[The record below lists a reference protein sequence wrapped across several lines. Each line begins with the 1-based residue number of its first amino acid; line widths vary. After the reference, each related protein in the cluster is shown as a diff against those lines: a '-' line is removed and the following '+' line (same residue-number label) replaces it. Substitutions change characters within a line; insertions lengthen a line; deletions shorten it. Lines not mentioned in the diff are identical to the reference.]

1 MTHRWKRTASVVGV
15 LLVLVLAVSGLAGCN
30 SPKASKLTKVTVRF
44 TWKNKGEYAPLYLA
58 LDKGYYK
65 AEGLDVTFAEG
76 SGAQTALKTLASGQD
91 QVVYGPA
98 VAAAQAVSSDI
109 PVKVIALYTP
119 KVPMGVISFPDVKLS
134 TPKDLEGK
142 KIATSVGETFTD
154 LLPSFAQLN
163 NVDLNK
169 ITRVQMDNSA
179 RTAQFLN
186 HKVDVMSVYL
196 NNELPELE
204 KTAGVKFN
212 VLNIADFGMNLPG
225 AAFISSNDYI
235 KNNPKVLQ
243 GLLRATAK
251 GFADAQKN
259 PEDAATA
266 MLKYWQ
272 TSVSKDIITAQV
284 KATVGALGSYSGQPL
299 GYNDQDLWTKALDL
313 MMNTKAIKVKKDLS
327 AYYTN
332 DLLTK

>member
-1 MTHRWKRTASVVGV
+1 MIHRWTRTARMIGP
-15 LLVLVLAVSGLAGCN
+15 LLVLVLAVSGLAGC
-30 SPKASKLTKVTVRF
+30 SAPKASQHTKVTVRF

-58 LDKGYYK
+58 LDKGYYA

-76 SGAQTALKTLASGQD
+76 SGAQTALKLLANGQD

-98 VAAAQAVSSDI
+98 VAGAQAVSSGL

-119 KVPMGVISFPDVKLS
+119 RVPMGVISFPDVKLQ

-154 LLPSFAQLN
+154 LLPSFCKLN

-186 HKVDVMSVYL
+186 HKIDVMSVYL

-204 KTAGVKFN
+204 KTAGVRFN
-212 VLNIADFGMNLPG
+212 VLNIADWGMNLPG
-225 AAFISSNDYI
+225 AALISSNDYI

-259 PEDAATA
+259 PEEAATA

-272 TSVSKDIITAQV
+272 TTVDKGIITQQV
-284 KATVGALGSYSGQPL
+284 KATVDALGNYPGQPL
-299 GYNDQDLWTKALDL
+299 GYQDQDLWTKALNL
-313 MMNTKAIKVKKDLS
+313 MVDTGAIKEKKDIS
-327 AYYTN
+327 DYYTN
-332 DLLTK
+332 SLLK

>member
-1 MTHRWKRTASVVGV
+1 LV
-15 LLVLVLAVSGLAGCN
+15 VLVLAVTGLAGC
-30 SPKASKLTKVTVRF
+30 SKPKPPKENTKVTVRF

-76 SGAQTALKTLASGQD
+76 SGAQTALKLLANGQD

-98 VAAAQAVSSDI
+98 VAGAQAVSTDLPI
-109 PVKVIALYTP
+109 KMIALYTP
-119 KVPMGVISFPDVKLS
+119 KVPMGVISFPEVKLS
-134 TPKDLEGK
+134 SPKDLEGK

-154 LLPSFAQLN
+154 LLPSFAKIN
-163 NVDLNK
+163 KVDLNK

-186 HKVDVMSVYL
+186 KKVDIMSVYL

-212 VLNIADFGMNLPG
+212 VLNVADWGMDLPG

-235 KNNPKVLQ
+235 AKNPKVLE

-251 GFADAQKN
+251 GFNDAQKN
-259 PEDAATA
+259 PEEAATA

-272 TSVSKDIITAQV
+272 TTVDKAIVTKQV
-284 KATVGALGSYSGQPL
+284 KATVDALGVYPAKPL
-299 GYNDQDLWTKALDL
+299 GYQDADLWTKALNL
-313 MMNTKAIKVKKDLS
+313 MMDTGAIKVKKDAA

-332 DLLTK
+332 DLLK